1 MGDKF
6 FSMCMTII
14 AGRKASSTGE
24 VLIGHN
30 EDAPGRFIMQT
41 HLVRKR
47 RRKPGTRITF
57 EPDLASP
64 ELWTTRTNLFWSE
77 AMTCS
82 EDYSASAFCD
92 LYVNGHG
99 VVICSNNCA
108 DSREDS
114 PSLTDGGIGYGL
126 RRLVA
131 EKAHTAREALNL
143 ACGLVSKYGYASSGR
158 SYAFADRD
166 EVYVMQIVRGKHWA
180 ISRVPDDEVAVIPNH
195 YTIHEPDK
203 KARGYNDLVNYA
215 EKRGWFSPEDG
226 EFDFARV
233 YQSPETY
240 GLDKNTY
247 RHVRAFE
254 VLLDMDLSELHNTEW
269 QGLPFS
275 IKPAKPVSVDTLK
288 TILRSRSDTP
298 HFSKPL
304 TICNTET
311 LESTIIQLRNDT
323 DRIILRKAPGRPC
336 YSPYLVW
343 YFGIPDIPED
353 YEQTESEQALAEHFT
368 LKPEAMDWRNNAWF
382 RAMEIDA
389 VSELLSGEA
398 EEKVFA
404 GVREFERQEERELQ
418 EFDRQIELGLQNKP
432 YIARAMMEGFTVKWA
447 CKAEE
452 LASSLRSELGI
463 ITGESVNAVIEGGTF
478 RVKLDGV
485 DVKELDA
492 EGCICGTSY
501 SEYSAWS
508 RCGGID
514 EAEGSVE
521 FLPGEWLKD
530 AVPCF
535 TDLYMLLVMKSGK
548 RRAGCVKVQVR
559 R

>member
-1 MGDKF
+1 
-6 FSMCMTII
+6 MCMTIL
-14 AGRKASSTGE
+14 AGRKASATGE
-24 VLIGHN
+24 VLVGHN
-30 EDAPGRFIMQT
+30 EDAPGRFMMET
-41 HLVRKR
+41 HIVGKR
-47 RRKPGTRITF
+47 RRHPGTKITF
-57 EPDLASP
+57 EPNLA
-64 ELWTTRTNLFWSE
+64 ELELNDTRTKLLWSE
-77 AMTCS
+77 AKTCS
-82 EDYSASAFCD
+82 SDYSDSAFCD

-99 VVICSNNCA
+99 VAICSNNCA

-114 PSLTDGGIGYGL
+114 PELTDGGIGYGL

-131 EKAHTAREALNL
+131 EKAHSARDALEI
-143 ACGLVSKYGYASSGR
+143 ACELVGKYGYASSGR
-158 SYAFADRD
+158 SYAFADK
-166 EVYVMQIVRGKHWA
+166 EEIFVMQIVHGKHWA
-180 ISRVPDDEVAVIPNH
+180 IHRVPDDEVAVIPNH

-215 EKRGWFSPEDG
+215 EKRGWYSPGDG

-288 TILRSRSDTP
+288 TILRSRSNTP

-311 LESTIIQLRNDT
+311 LESTIIQLRHNT
-323 DRIILRKAPGRPC
+323 DRIILRKALGRPC

-343 YFGIPDIPED
+343 YFGLPNVPED
-353 YEQTESEQALAEHFT
+353 YEQTDPEKALSEHFL
-368 LKPEAMDWRNNAWF
+368 LKADAMDWRNNAWF

-389 VSELLSGEA
+389 VSELLSA
-398 EEKVFA
+398 ESEEIVCSR
-404 GVREFERQEERELQ
+404 VRDFEEQEEREL
-418 EFDRQIELGLQNKP
+418 EELDPQIELSLKSRP
-432 YIARAMMEGFTVKWA
+432 DIARAMMEGFIVKWSR
-447 CKAEE
+447 KAEE
-452 LASSLRSELGI
+452 LTRTLRADLCVVV
-463 ITGESVNAVIEGGTF
+463 GESMNAVTDAGTF
-478 RVKLDGV
+478 RVRLHGL

-492 EGCICGTSY
+492 EECICGTLY
-501 SEYSAWS
+501 SEYSLWS
-508 RCGGID
+508 KCAGID
-514 EAEGSVE
+514 EAEGSIE
-521 FLPGEWLKD
+521 FFPGEWMKSS
-530 AVPCF
+530 PECF
-535 TDLYMLLVMKSGK
+535 TDLYMLLIDKSGN